1 MSQESNVCLALL
13 VIVIIFCVA
22 STIDFFYKKPCGCR
36 APCNCNVSESVD
48 GVDPGLPNVDPG
60 LPNVDNNTPEKSMV
74 DYDTESDDNAS
85 YDEVIKTILP
95 KTITESHTEFVE
107 DSIKKTSTASGD
119 TTTDHENILNPRQGF
134 RGLNTAVSHT
144 PYARQVPSSNFDEFP
159 EYKPACF

>member
-36 APCNCNVSESVD
+36 APCNCYVSESVD
-48 GVDPGLPNVDPG
+48 GVDPGLPNVD
-60 LPNVDNNTPEKSMV
+60 NNTPEKSTI
-74 DYDTESDDNAS
+74 DYDTGSDDSAS
-85 YDEVIKTILP
+85 YGEVIKNILP
-95 KTITESHTEFVE
+95 NTITESHAEFVE
-107 DSIKKTSTASGD
+107 QSINKTSTASGD